1 MASMQ
6 ALDKLK
12 EPKVVLKVRKED
24 LSVLKESLDS
34 IKGKYK
40 KVSLPDYPLC
50 GCLVDGTLPISRSTI
65 SRAQCYRHDG

>member
-1 MASMQ
+1 MTPLQ

-34 IKGKYK
+34 IKSKYK
-40 KVSLPDYPLC
+40 KVSLSGYPLS
-50 GCLVDGTLPISRSTI
+50 GCLVG
-65 SRAQCYRHDG
+65 RHPFHQ